1 MNITKIIQATAQKF
15 IRRNTAYNSYSSW
28 FPFPMGPAK
37 NKEQKANIKTLRR
50 LSKTAIAGAAIEQIE
65 DGVKALQ
72 WHVVSADGKKHTKEI
87 EMLTHIIQRPNQND
101 TYDDFIT
108 QILNDM
114 LVLDMGCFEKKKVS
128 SSYQPLYLFPID
140 AETVKVIPEW
150 DGDPTKPRYEQE
162 VYGKP
167 TYFLDSEIGVITKN
181 KKTYVWT
188 GTSPTELAWK
198 HIQYLIGCQEYADSI
213 ASDSMP
219 KYIVNLGEKAGD
231 QEIQNFRNYIKNEV
245 QGQDTLAM
253 VGTTKLEAPQVSPIG
268 DDAAC
273 LSWQKM
279 LLQIISVCYR
289 VPPERLGSAISND
302 RSTTADQEENFTEHT
317 VKPWAKLIEGA
328 INKHVVE
335 LLGLQGKVRFE
346 YIFSPT
352 EAQKT
357 ALKDRCVDMFNSNLI
372 TFNEARR
379 AMQGVLPIELPDISN
394 GDIRLSE
401 YQASLQMLTQ
411 STNNDSDNKTD
422 QDKGGEKDGKS
433 KES

>member
-1 MNITKIIQATAQKF
+1 
-15 IRRNTAYNSYSSW
+15 
-28 FPFPMGPAK
+28 
-37 NKEQKANIKTLRR
+37 
-50 LSKTAIAGAAIEQIE
+50 
-65 DGVKALQ
+65 
-72 WHVVSADGKKHTKEI
+72 
-87 EMLTHIIQRPNQND
+87 
-101 TYDDFIT
+101 
-108 QILNDM
+108 
-114 LVLDMGCFEKKKVS
+114 
-128 SSYQPLYLFPID
+128 
-140 AETVKVIPEW
+140 
-150 DGDPTKPRYEQE
+150 
-162 VYGKP
+162 
-167 TYFLDSEIGVITKN
+167 
-181 KKTYVWT
+181 
-188 GTSPTELAWK
+188 
-198 HIQYLIGCQEYADSI
+198 
-213 ASDSMP
+213 MP

-379 AMQGVLPIELPDISN
+379 AMQGVLPIELPDIPN

-422 QDKGGEKDGKS
+422 QDKGGEEDGKS